1 MRDMSK
7 PLLIIQT
14 IRNSNESIIERNQT
28 LVKNVASA
36 LLIIQHFLTS
46 INFIMG
52 RNTTNV
58 NELTRLLKAL
68 H

>member
-7 PLLIIQT
+7 PLLIQT

-28 LVKNVASA
+28 LVKNVAST

-46 INFIMG
+46 IKFIMG